1 MLSVEGSACIF
12 EKKIVARSWVC
23 VPTILFRWPVN
34 QSLAV
39 SSYKR
44 KKKWLRAG
52 NRNNW
57 KPEFEPIRM
66 DMLCLTDIVNT
77 TLSNNWKD
85 TKHKK
90 NRINVRFK
98 DMLSDCFS
106 RHNVVLKVEI
116 RFLKAIGPC
125 VAIRHTLSRILS
137 TPNPGKIWRITLY
150 IWKHTMSEP

>member
-1 MLSVEGSACIF
+1 MTLGWVSAWSSWRTSSNRSMHRM
-12 EKKIVARSWVC
+12 IVTGYRNKELIVFMG
-23 VPTILFRWPVN
+23 V
-34 QSLAV
+34 
-39 SSYKR
+39 
-44 KKKWLRAG
+44 
-52 NRNNW
+52 RNNW

-77 TLSNNWKD
+77 TFSNNWKH
-85 TKHKK
+85 TKHEK

-125 VAIRHTLSRILS
+125 VAIRHTLSRISS
-137 TPNPGKIWRITLY
+137 TPNPGEIWRITLY
-150 IWKHTMSEP
+150 IWKHTLSEP